1 VNDVA
6 AMKAADVAVALLN
19 GFGSENSKESQID
32 FDDERRRKNLS
43 LERIGSNR
51 KKAITSRSS
60 KRKELQDRV
69 NTRMRKAQEDV
80 RRRAAVRQGKDLDAG
95 DEIELDMQHLKD
107 MVSAT
112 MEAAKKERQRARS
125 LKLGGG
131 DAARILAQER
141 QNSSP
146 SSQET
151 DEMTSSTIK
160 PGEAS
165 LAASFSCLHPSIG
178 GVDSILRAGVATAA
192 CALATQEGIA
202 LHSLMACY
210 HLASLYRDGFRYGKR
225 MWPVE
230 LFMYQIVESARYTAS
245 CTPRSR
251 LPPSRLLRPAQS
263 MFHGSFLLST
273 VAQAAIHL
281 ATMAVAVS
289 YGRHLEKTSGS
300 IKSSQIKLVE
310 GRRNKKLGKVLSALA
325 ESELQDE
332 NEKFEPGLFRRPPF
346 RPNYETNIV
355 FIMSILQSTV
365 SSLINHKGKPYYRT
379 ILESRELCFV
389 SAVTALFSVVCITG
403 NFPFILDILE
413 LRPLPSRKSK
423 YILLGIITF
432 NVLACIG
439 CKTLSEFL
447 FLRKRE
453 TTVPRVKVSITK
465 NAADAEETL
474 LIEEAKQ
481 NRRGMMITFGLL
493 GYLVLETLFV

>member
-1 VNDVA
+1 MNDVA

-210 HLASLYRDGFRYGKR
+210 HLASLYRDGFRYGKHNC
-225 MWPVE
+225 
-230 LFMYQIVESARYTAS
+230 Q
-245 CTPRSR
+245 
-251 LPPSRLLRPAQS
+251 
-263 MFHGSFLLST
+263 
-273 VAQAAIHL
+273 
-281 ATMAVAVS
+281 
-289 YGRHLEKTSGS
+289 
-300 IKSSQIKLVE
+300 
-310 GRRNKKLGKVLSALA
+310 RRK
-325 ESELQDE
+325 
-332 NEKFEPGLFRRPPF
+332 
-346 RPNYETNIV
+346 
-355 FIMSILQSTV
+355 
-365 SSLINHKGKPYYRT
+365 HH
-379 ILESRELCFV
+379 
-389 SAVTALFSVVCITG
+389 
-403 NFPFILDILE
+403 
-413 LRPLPSRKSK
+413 
-423 YILLGIITF
+423 
-432 NVLACIG
+432 
-439 CKTLSEFL
+439 
-447 FLRKRE
+447 
-453 TTVPRVKVSITK
+453 
-465 NAADAEETL
+465 
-474 LIEEAKQ
+474 
-481 NRRGMMITFGLL
+481 
-493 GYLVLETLFV
+493 

>member
-1 VNDVA
+1 
-6 AMKAADVAVALLN
+6 
-19 GFGSENSKESQID
+19 
-32 FDDERRRKNLS
+32 
-43 LERIGSNR
+43 
-51 KKAITSRSS
+51 
-60 KRKELQDRV
+60 
-69 NTRMRKAQEDV
+69 
-80 RRRAAVRQGKDLDAG
+80 
-95 DEIELDMQHLKD
+95 
-107 MVSAT
+107 
-112 MEAAKKERQRARS
+112 
-125 LKLGGG
+125 
-131 DAARILAQER
+131 
-141 QNSSP
+141 
-146 SSQET
+146 
-151 DEMTSSTIK
+151 
-160 PGEAS
+160 
-165 LAASFSCLHPSIG
+165 
-178 GVDSILRAGVATAA
+178 
-192 CALATQEGIA
+192 
-202 LHSLMACY
+202 
-210 HLASLYRDGFRYGKR
+210 
-225 MWPVE
+225 
-230 LFMYQIVESARYTAS
+230 
-245 CTPRSR
+245 
-251 LPPSRLLRPAQS
+251 
-263 MFHGSFLLST
+263 
-273 VAQAAIHL
+273 
-281 ATMAVAVS
+281 MAVAIS

-413 LRPLPSRKSK
+413 IRPLPSRKSK
-423 YILLGIITF
+423 FILLGIITF
-432 NVLACIG
+432 NILACIG

-465 NAADAEETL
+465 TAADAEETL